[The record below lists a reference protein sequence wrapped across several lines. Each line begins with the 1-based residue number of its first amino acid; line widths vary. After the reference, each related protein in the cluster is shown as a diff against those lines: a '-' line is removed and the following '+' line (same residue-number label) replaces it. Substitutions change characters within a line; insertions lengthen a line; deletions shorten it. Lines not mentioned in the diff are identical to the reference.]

1 MNIPVVAHHHDVFVA
16 VVGSDGKTSR
26 QIRRRPICFG
36 EGAGPRP
43 LSEGRVNRGKGGGRA
58 VEEALWIED
67 RQVGGGTLRVE
78 AMFCRRVFRW
88 PKAVAR
94 DRGGNLRTSLV
105 VSRGI
110 PWIYPRERA
119 RRKVEIDGEPK
130 QRCK

>member
-1 MNIPVVAHHHDVFVA
+1 MNVPVVAHHQDVFVT

-43 LSEGRVNRGKGGGRA
+43 LSEGRVNRGKGGGGRV
-58 VEEALWIED
+58 VEEALLIED

-78 AMFCRRVFRW
+78 AMFCRRVLRW

-94 DRGGNLRTSLV
+94 DREGELANKFGG
-105 VSRGI
+105 
-110 PWIYPRERA
+110 E
-119 RRKVEIDGEPK
+119 
-130 QRCK
+130 

>member
-1 MNIPVVAHHHDVFVA
+1 MYSKPSWDLTGKRPVRSADDQSDLVRVLARDHSA
-16 VVGSDGKTSR
+16 RGGLTGARGGGGARVVG
-26 QIRRRPICFG
+26 
-36 EGAGPRP
+36 
-43 LSEGRVNRGKGGGRA
+43 
-58 VEEALWIED
+58 EALLMED

-78 AMFCRRVFRW
+78 AMFCRRVLRW

>member
-1 MNIPVVAHHHDVFVA
+1 
-16 VVGSDGKTSR
+16 
-26 QIRRRPICFG
+26 
-36 EGAGPRP
+36 
-43 LSEGRVNRGKGGGRA
+43 
-58 VEEALWIED
+58 VEEALLIED